1 MKGESKM
8 LRPYIAALME
18 RRDLE
23 EQESF
28 ECFSRIMEGA
38 CDPVQIAAL
47 LTALRLKGETSAEI
61 TGAARAMRRKAAF
74 IDTGMS
80 HVLDIVGTGGDAAGT
95 FNIST
100 TACFVAAG
108 AGVTIAKHGNR
119 AVSGKSGSADL
130 LAELGFNLDVE
141 PSVMECCIQEN
152 GIGFLFAQ
160 KMHPAMRHAAPVR
173 NSLKMR
179 TIFNLLG
186 PLTNPAGARNH
197 LIGVFAPEYT
207 EVFASV
213 LKSLGSSHAL
223 IVHGADGLDEIS
235 PDSPTRICEL
245 KDGAIK
251 TFEFFPE
258 MVLDDVYPL
267 SSILGGTP
275 RENARITLDILRGE
289 ERGGKRAVVLLNA
302 GAAIYAADAA
312 KDIRDGVRKAA
323 ESIDSGAAFK
333 KLELLLEAGK

>member
-1 MKGESKM
+1 M
-8 LRPYIAALME
+8 LRPYIATLMQ

-23 EQESF
+23 EAESF
-28 ECFSRIMEGA
+28 ECFSRIMEGT
-38 CDPVQIAAL
+38 CDPIQIASL
-47 LTALRLKGETSAEI
+47 LTAMRLKGETSSEI
-61 TGAARAMRRKAAF
+61 AGAARAMRRKASF

-80 HVLDIVGTGGDAAGT
+80 NVLDIVGTGGDAAGT

-119 AVSGKSGSADL
+119 AVSGKSGSADV

-141 PSVMECCIQEN
+141 PSIMECCIQEN

-160 KMHPAMRHAAPVR
+160 KMHPAMRYAAPVR
-173 NSLKMR
+173 NALKMR

-207 EVFASV
+207 EMFASV
-213 LKSLGSSHAL
+213 LKTLGSSHAL
-223 IVHGADGLDEIS
+223 IVHGSDGLDEIS
-235 PDSPTRICEL
+235 PESPTRICEL
-245 KDGAIK
+245 KDGTIK
-251 TFEFFPE
+251 TYEFFPE
-258 MVLDDVYPL
+258 MVTDEVYPL
-267 SSILGGTP
+267 SSVQGGSP
-275 RENARITLDILRGE
+275 AENAQITLDILRGE

-312 KDIRDGVRKAA
+312 KNIREGIEKAA
-323 ESIDSGAAFK
+323 RSIDSGAALK
-333 KLELLLEAGK
+333 KLELLVEASK

>member
-1 MKGESKM
+1 M
-8 LRPYIAALME
+8 LRPYIATLMQ

-23 EQESF
+23 EAESF
-28 ECFSRIMEGA
+28 ECFSRIMEGT
-38 CDPVQIAAL
+38 CDPIQIASL
-47 LTALRLKGETSAEI
+47 LTAMRLKGETSSEI
-61 TGAARAMRRKAAF
+61 AGAARAMRRKASF
-74 IDTGMS
+74 IDTGIS
-80 HVLDIVGTGGDAAGT
+80 NVLDIVGTGGDAAGT

-119 AVSGKSGSADL
+119 AVSGKSGSADV

-160 KMHPAMRHAAPVR
+160 KMHPAMRYAAPVR
-173 NSLKMR
+173 NALKMR

-207 EVFASV
+207 EMFASV
-213 LKSLGSSHAL
+213 LKTLGSSHAL
-223 IVHGADGLDEIS
+223 IVHGSDGLDEIS
-235 PDSPTRICEL
+235 PESPTRICEL
-245 KDGAIK
+245 KDGTIK
-251 TFEFFPE
+251 TYEFFPE
-258 MVLDDVYPL
+258 MVTDEVYPL
-267 SSILGGTP
+267 SSVQGGSP
-275 RENARITLDILRGE
+275 AENAQITLDILRGE

-312 KDIRDGVRKAA
+312 KNIREGIEKAA
-323 ESIDSGAAFK
+323 RSIDSGAALK
-333 KLELLLEAGK
+333 KLELLVEASK

>member
-1 MKGESKM
+1 M
-8 LRPYIAALME
+8 LRPYIATLMQQ
-18 RRDLE
+18 RDLE
-23 EQESF
+23 EAESF
-28 ECFSRIMEGA
+28 ECFSRIMEGT
-38 CDPVQIAAL
+38 CDPIQIASL
-47 LTALRLKGETSAEI
+47 LTAMRLKGETSSEI
-61 TGAARAMRRKAAF
+61 AGAARAMRRKASF

-80 HVLDIVGTGGDAAGT
+80 NVLDIVGTGGDAAGT

-119 AVSGKSGSADL
+119 AVSGKSGSADV

-160 KMHPAMRHAAPVR
+160 KMHPAMRYAAPVR
-173 NSLKMR
+173 NALKMR

-207 EVFASV
+207 EMFASV
-213 LKSLGSSHAL
+213 LKTLGSSHAL
-223 IVHGADGLDEIS
+223 IVHGSDGLDEIS
-235 PDSPTRICEL
+235 PESPTRICEL
-245 KDGAIK
+245 KDGTIK
-251 TFEFFPE
+251 TYEFFPE
-258 MVLDDVYPL
+258 MVTDEVYPL
-267 SSILGGTP
+267 SSVQGGSP
-275 RENARITLDILRGE
+275 AENAQITLDILRGE

-312 KDIRDGVRKAA
+312 KNIREGIEKAVR
-323 ESIDSGAAFK
+323 SIDSGAALK
-333 KLELLLEAGK
+333 KLELLVEASK

>member
-1 MKGESKM
+1 M
-8 LRPYIAALME
+8 LRPYIATLMQ

-23 EQESF
+23 EAESF
-28 ECFSRIMEGA
+28 ECFSRIMEGT
-38 CDPVQIAAL
+38 CDPIQIASL
-47 LTALRLKGETSAEI
+47 LTAMRLKGETSSEI
-61 TGAARAMRRKAAF
+61 AGAARAMRRKASF

-80 HVLDIVGTGGDAAGT
+80 NVLDIVGTGGDAAGT

-119 AVSGKSGSADL
+119 AVSGKSGSADV

-160 KMHPAMRHAAPVR
+160 KMHPAMRYAAPVR
-173 NSLKMR
+173 NALKMR

-207 EVFASV
+207 EMFASV
-213 LKSLGSSHAL
+213 LKTLGSSHAL
-223 IVHGADGLDEIS
+223 IVHGSDGLDEIS
-235 PDSPTRICEL
+235 PESPTRICEL
-245 KDGAIK
+245 KDGTIK
-251 TFEFFPE
+251 TYEFFPE
-258 MVLDDVYPL
+258 MVTDEVYPL
-267 SSILGGTP
+267 SSVQGGSP
-275 RENARITLDILRGE
+275 AENAQITLDILRGE

-312 KDIRDGVRKAA
+312 KNIREGIEKAA
-323 ESIDSGAAFK
+323 RSIDSGAALK
-333 KLELLLEAGK
+333 KLELLVEASK

>member
-1 MKGESKM
+1 M
-8 LRPYIAALME
+8 LRPYIATLMQ

-23 EQESF
+23 EAESF
-28 ECFSRIMEGA
+28 ECFSRIMEGT
-38 CDPVQIAAL
+38 CDPIQIASL
-47 LTALRLKGETSAEI
+47 LTAMRLKGETSSEI
-61 TGAARAMRRKAAF
+61 AGAARAMRRKASF

-80 HVLDIVGTGGDAAGT
+80 NVLDIVGTGGDAAGT
-95 FNIST
+95 FNIPT

-119 AVSGKSGSADL
+119 AVSGKSGSADV

-160 KMHPAMRHAAPVR
+160 KMHPAMRYAAPVR
-173 NSLKMR
+173 NALKMR

-207 EVFASV
+207 EMFASV
-213 LKSLGSSHAL
+213 LKTLGSSHAL
-223 IVHGADGLDEIS
+223 IVHGSDGLDEIS
-235 PDSPTRICEL
+235 PESPTRICEL
-245 KDGAIK
+245 KDGTIK
-251 TFEFFPE
+251 TYEFFPE
-258 MVLDDVYPL
+258 MVTDEVYPL
-267 SSILGGTP
+267 SSVQGGSP
-275 RENARITLDILRGE
+275 AENAQITLDILRGE

-312 KDIRDGVRKAA
+312 KNIREGIEKAA
-323 ESIDSGAAFK
+323 RSIDSGAALK
-333 KLELLLEAGK
+333 KLELLVEASK

>member
-1 MKGESKM
+1 M
-8 LRPYIAALME
+8 LRPYIATLMQ

-23 EQESF
+23 EAESF
-28 ECFSRIMEGA
+28 ECFSRIMEGT
-38 CDPVQIAAL
+38 CDPIQIASL
-47 LTALRLKGETSAEI
+47 LTAMRLKGETSSEI
-61 TGAARAMRRKAAF
+61 AGAARAMRRKASF

-80 HVLDIVGTGGDAAGT
+80 NVLDIVGTGGDAAGT

-119 AVSGKSGSADL
+119 AVSGKSGSADV
-130 LAELGFNLDVE
+130 LAELGFNLDVD

-160 KMHPAMRHAAPVR
+160 KMHPAMRYAAPVR
-173 NSLKMR
+173 NALKMR

-207 EVFASV
+207 EMFASV
-213 LKSLGSSHAL
+213 LKTLGSSHAL
-223 IVHGADGLDEIS
+223 IVHGSDGLDEIS
-235 PDSPTRICEL
+235 PESPTRICEL
-245 KDGAIK
+245 KDGTIK
-251 TFEFFPE
+251 TYEFFPE
-258 MVLDDVYPL
+258 MVTDEVYPL
-267 SSILGGTP
+267 SSVQGGSP
-275 RENARITLDILRGE
+275 AENAQITLDILRGE

-312 KDIRDGVRKAA
+312 KNIREGIEKAA
-323 ESIDSGAAFK
+323 RSIDSGAALK
-333 KLELLLEAGK
+333 KLELLVEASK

>member
-1 MKGESKM
+1 M
-8 LRPYIAALME
+8 LRPYIATLMQ

-23 EQESF
+23 EAESF
-28 ECFSRIMEGA
+28 ECFSRIMEGT
-38 CDPVQIAAL
+38 CDPIQIASL
-47 LTALRLKGETSAEI
+47 LTAMRLKGETSSEI
-61 TGAARAMRRKAAF
+61 AGAARAMRRKASF

-80 HVLDIVGTGGDAAGT
+80 NVLDIVGTGGDAAGT

-119 AVSGKSGSADL
+119 AVSGKSGSADV

-160 KMHPAMRHAAPVR
+160 KMHPAMRYAAPVR
-173 NSLKMR
+173 NALKMR

-207 EVFASV
+207 EMFASV
-213 LKSLGSSHAL
+213 LKTLGSSHAL
-223 IVHGADGLDEIS
+223 IVHGSDGLDEIS
-235 PDSPTRICEL
+235 PESPTRICEL
-245 KDGAIK
+245 KDGTIK
-251 TFEFFPE
+251 TYEFFPE
-258 MVLDDVYPL
+258 MVTDEVYPL
-267 SSILGGTP
+267 SSVQGGSP
-275 RENARITLDILRGE
+275 AENAQITLDILRGE

-312 KDIRDGVRKAA
+312 KNIRVGIEKAA
-323 ESIDSGAAFK
+323 RSIDSGAALK
-333 KLELLLEAGK
+333 KLELLVEASK

>member
-1 MKGESKM
+1 M
-8 LRPYIAALME
+8 LRPYIATLMQ

-23 EQESF
+23 EAESF
-28 ECFSRIMEGA
+28 ECFSRIMEGT
-38 CDPVQIAAL
+38 CDPIQIASL
-47 LTALRLKGETSAEI
+47 LTAMRLKGETSSEI
-61 TGAARAMRRKAAF
+61 AGAARAMRRKASF

-80 HVLDIVGTGGDAAGT
+80 NVLDIVGTGGDAAGT

-119 AVSGKSGSADL
+119 AVSGKSGSADV

-141 PSVMECCIQEN
+141 PSVMECSIQEN

-160 KMHPAMRHAAPVR
+160 KMHPAMRYAAPVR
-173 NSLKMR
+173 NALKMR

-207 EVFASV
+207 EMFASV
-213 LKSLGSSHAL
+213 LKTLGSSHAL
-223 IVHGADGLDEIS
+223 IVHGSDGLDEIS
-235 PDSPTRICEL
+235 PESPTRICEL
-245 KDGAIK
+245 KDGTIK
-251 TFEFFPE
+251 TYEFFPE
-258 MVLDDVYPL
+258 MVTDEVYPL
-267 SSILGGTP
+267 SSVQGGSP
-275 RENARITLDILRGE
+275 AENAQITLDILRGE

-312 KDIRDGVRKAA
+312 KNIREGIEKAA
-323 ESIDSGAAFK
+323 RSIDSGAALK
-333 KLELLLEAGK
+333 KLELLVEASK

>member
-1 MKGESKM
+1 M
-8 LRPYIAALME
+8 LRPYIATLMQ

-23 EQESF
+23 EAESF
-28 ECFSRIMEGA
+28 ECFSRIMEGT
-38 CDPVQIAAL
+38 CDPIQIASL
-47 LTALRLKGETSAEI
+47 LTAMRLKGETSSEI
-61 TGAARAMRRKAAF
+61 AGAARAMRRKASF

-80 HVLDIVGTGGDAAGT
+80 NVLDIVGTGGDAAGT

-119 AVSGKSGSADL
+119 AVSGKSGSADV

-141 PSVMECCIQEN
+141 PSVMECYIQEN

-160 KMHPAMRHAAPVR
+160 KMHPAMRYAAPVR
-173 NSLKMR
+173 NALKMR

-207 EVFASV
+207 EMFASV
-213 LKSLGSSHAL
+213 LKTLGSSHAL
-223 IVHGADGLDEIS
+223 IVHGSDGLDEIS
-235 PDSPTRICEL
+235 PESPTRICEL
-245 KDGAIK
+245 KDGTIK
-251 TFEFFPE
+251 TYEFFPE
-258 MVLDDVYPL
+258 MVTDEVYPL
-267 SSILGGTP
+267 SSVQGGSP
-275 RENARITLDILRGE
+275 AENAQITLDILRGE

-312 KDIRDGVRKAA
+312 KNIREGIEKAA
-323 ESIDSGAAFK
+323 RSIDSGAALK
-333 KLELLLEAGK
+333 KLELLVEASK

>member
-1 MKGESKM
+1 M
-8 LRPYIAALME
+8 LRPYIATLMQ

-23 EQESF
+23 EAESF
-28 ECFSRIMEGA
+28 ECFSRIMEGT
-38 CDPVQIAAL
+38 CDPIQIASL
-47 LTALRLKGETSAEI
+47 LTAMRLKGETSSEI
-61 TGAARAMRRKAAF
+61 AGAARAMRRKASF

-80 HVLDIVGTGGDAAGT
+80 NVLDIVGTGGDAAGT

-119 AVSGKSGSADL
+119 AVSGKSGSADV

-160 KMHPAMRHAAPVR
+160 KMHPAMRYAAPVR
-173 NSLKMR
+173 NALKMR

-207 EVFASV
+207 EMFASV
-213 LKSLGSSHAL
+213 LKTLGSSHAL
-223 IVHGADGLDEIS
+223 IVHGSDGLDEIS
-235 PDSPTRICEL
+235 PESPTRICEL
-245 KDGAIK
+245 KDGTIK
-251 TFEFFPE
+251 TYEFFPE
-258 MVLDDVYPL
+258 MVTDEVYPL
-267 SSILGGTP
+267 SSVQGGSP
-275 RENARITLDILRGE
+275 AENAQITLNILRGE
-289 ERGGKRAVVLLNA
+289 DRGGKRAVVLLNA

-312 KDIRDGVRKAA
+312 KNIREGIEKAA
-323 ESIDSGAAFK
+323 RSIDSGAALK
-333 KLELLLEAGK
+333 KLELLVEASK

>member
-1 MKGESKM
+1 M
-8 LRPYIAALME
+8 LRPYIATLMQ

-23 EQESF
+23 EAESF
-28 ECFSRIMEGA
+28 ECFSRIMEGT
-38 CDPVQIAAL
+38 CDPIQIASL
-47 LTALRLKGETSAEI
+47 LTAMRLKGETSSEI
-61 TGAARAMRRKAAF
+61 AGAARAMRRKASF
-74 IDTGMS
+74 IDTGIS
-80 HVLDIVGTGGDAAGT
+80 NVLDIVGTGGDAAGT

-119 AVSGKSGSADL
+119 AVSGKSGSADV

-141 PSVMECCIQEN
+141 PSVMECSIQEN

-160 KMHPAMRHAAPVR
+160 KMHPAMRYAAPVR
-173 NSLKMR
+173 NALKMR

-207 EVFASV
+207 EMFASV
-213 LKSLGSSHAL
+213 LKTLGSSHAL
-223 IVHGADGLDEIS
+223 IVHGSDGLDEIS
-235 PDSPTRICEL
+235 PESPTRICEL
-245 KDGAIK
+245 KDGTIK
-251 TFEFFPE
+251 TYEFFPE
-258 MVLDDVYPL
+258 MVTDEVYPL
-267 SSILGGTP
+267 SSVQGGSP
-275 RENARITLDILRGE
+275 AENAQITLDILRGE

-312 KDIRDGVRKAA
+312 KNIREGIEKAA
-323 ESIDSGAAFK
+323 RSIDSGAALK
-333 KLELLLEAGK
+333 KLELLVEASK

>member
-1 MKGESKM
+1 M
-8 LRPYIAALME
+8 LRPYIATLMQ

-23 EQESF
+23 EAESF
-28 ECFSRIMEGA
+28 ECFSRIMEGT
-38 CDPVQIAAL
+38 CDPIQIASL
-47 LTALRLKGETSAEI
+47 LTAMRLKGETSSEI
-61 TGAARAMRRKAAF
+61 AGAARAMRRKASF

-80 HVLDIVGTGGDAAGT
+80 NVLDIVGTGGDAAGT

-119 AVSGKSGSADL
+119 AVSGKSGSADV
-130 LAELGFNLDVE
+130 LAELGFNLGVE

-160 KMHPAMRHAAPVR
+160 KMHPAMRYAAPVR
-173 NSLKMR
+173 NALKMR

-207 EVFASV
+207 EMFASV
-213 LKSLGSSHAL
+213 LKTLGSSHAL
-223 IVHGADGLDEIS
+223 IVHGSDGLDEIS
-235 PDSPTRICEL
+235 HESPTRICEL
-245 KDGAIK
+245 KDGTIK
-251 TFEFFPE
+251 TYEFFPE
-258 MVLDDVYPL
+258 MVTDEVYPL
-267 SSILGGTP
+267 SSVQGGSP
-275 RENARITLDILRGE
+275 AENAQITLNILRGE
-289 ERGGKRAVVLLNA
+289 DRGGKRAVVLLNA

-312 KDIRDGVRKAA
+312 KNIREGIEKAA
-323 ESIDSGAAFK
+323 RSIDSGAALK
-333 KLELLLEAGK
+333 KLELLVEASK

>member
-1 MKGESKM
+1 M
-8 LRPYIAALME
+8 LRPYIATLMQ

-23 EQESF
+23 EAESF
-28 ECFSRIMEGA
+28 ECFSRIMEGT
-38 CDPVQIAAL
+38 CDPIQIASL
-47 LTALRLKGETSAEI
+47 LTAMRLKGETSSEI
-61 TGAARAMRRKAAF
+61 AGAARAMRRKASF

-80 HVLDIVGTGGDAAGT
+80 NVLDIVGTGGDAAGT

-119 AVSGKSGSADL
+119 AVSGKSGSADV

-160 KMHPAMRHAAPVR
+160 KMHPAMRYAAPVR
-173 NSLKMR
+173 NALKMR

-186 PLTNPAGARNH
+186 PLTNTAGARNH

-207 EVFASV
+207 EMFASV
-213 LKSLGSSHAL
+213 LKTLGSSHAL
-223 IVHGADGLDEIS
+223 IVHGSDGLDEIS
-235 PDSPTRICEL
+235 PESPTRICEL
-245 KDGAIK
+245 KDGTIK
-251 TFEFFPE
+251 TYEFFPE
-258 MVLDDVYPL
+258 MVTDEVYPL
-267 SSILGGTP
+267 SSVQGGSP
-275 RENARITLDILRGE
+275 AENAQITLDILRGE

-312 KDIRDGVRKAA
+312 KNIREGIEKAA
-323 ESIDSGAAFK
+323 RSIDSGAALK
-333 KLELLLEAGK
+333 KLELLVEASK

>member
-1 MKGESKM
+1 M
-8 LRPYIAALME
+8 LRPYIATLMQ

-23 EQESF
+23 EAESF
-28 ECFSRIMEGA
+28 ECFSRIMEGT
-38 CDPVQIAAL
+38 CDPIQIASL
-47 LTALRLKGETSAEI
+47 LTAMRLKGETSSEI
-61 TGAARAMRRKAAF
+61 AGAARAMRRKASF

-80 HVLDIVGTGGDAAGT
+80 NVLDIVGTGGDAAGT

-119 AVSGKSGSADL
+119 AVSGKSGSADV

-160 KMHPAMRHAAPVR
+160 KMHPAMRYAAPVR
-173 NSLKMR
+173 NALKMR

-207 EVFASV
+207 EMFASV
-213 LKSLGSSHAL
+213 LKTLGSSHAL
-223 IVHGADGLDEIS
+223 IVHGSDGLDEIS
-235 PDSPTRICEL
+235 PESPTRICEL
-245 KDGAIK
+245 KDGTIK
-251 TFEFFPE
+251 TYEFFPE
-258 MVLDDVYPL
+258 MVTDEVYPL
-267 SSILGGTP
+267 SSVQGGSP
-275 RENARITLDILRGE
+275 AENAQITLDILRGE
-289 ERGGKRAVVLLNA
+289 DRGGKRAVVLLNA

-312 KDIRDGVRKAA
+312 KNIREGIEKAA
-323 ESIDSGAAFK
+323 RSIDSGAALK
-333 KLELLLEAGK
+333 KLELLVEASK

>member
-1 MKGESKM
+1 M
-8 LRPYIAALME
+8 LRPYIATLMQ

-23 EQESF
+23 EAESF
-28 ECFSRIMEGA
+28 ECFSRIMEGT
-38 CDPVQIAAL
+38 CDPIQIASL
-47 LTALRLKGETSAEI
+47 LTAMRLKGETSSEI
-61 TGAARAMRRKAAF
+61 AGAARAMRRKASF

-80 HVLDIVGTGGDAAGT
+80 NVLDIVGTGGDAAGT

-119 AVSGKSGSADL
+119 AVSGKSGSADV

-160 KMHPAMRHAAPVR
+160 KMHPAMRYAAPVR
-173 NSLKMR
+173 NALKMR

-207 EVFASV
+207 EMFASV
-213 LKSLGSSHAL
+213 LKTLGSSHAL
-223 IVHGADGLDEIS
+223 IVHGSDGLDEIS
-235 PDSPTRICEL
+235 PESPTRICEL
-245 KDGAIK
+245 KDGTIK
-251 TFEFFPE
+251 TYKFFPE
-258 MVLDDVYPL
+258 MVTDEVYPL
-267 SSILGGTP
+267 SSVQGGSP
-275 RENARITLDILRGE
+275 AENAQITLDILRGE

-312 KDIRDGVRKAA
+312 KNIREGIEKAA
-323 ESIDSGAAFK
+323 RSIDSGAALK
-333 KLELLLEAGK
+333 KLELLVEASK

>member
-1 MKGESKM
+1 M
-8 LRPYIAALME
+8 LRPYIATLMQ

-23 EQESF
+23 EAESF
-28 ECFSRIMEGA
+28 ECFSRIMEGT
-38 CDPVQIAAL
+38 CDPIQIASL
-47 LTALRLKGETSAEI
+47 LTAMRLKGETSSEI
-61 TGAARAMRRKAAF
+61 AGAARAMRRKASF

-80 HVLDIVGTGGDAAGT
+80 NVLDIVGTGGDAAGT

-119 AVSGKSGSADL
+119 AVSGKSGSADV

-160 KMHPAMRHAAPVR
+160 KMHPAMRYAAPVR
-173 NSLKMR
+173 NALKMR

-207 EVFASV
+207 EMFASV
-213 LKSLGSSHAL
+213 LKTLGSNHAL
-223 IVHGADGLDEIS
+223 IVHGSDGLDEIS
-235 PDSPTRICEL
+235 PESPTRICEL
-245 KDGAIK
+245 KDGTIK
-251 TFEFFPE
+251 TYEFFPE
-258 MVLDDVYPL
+258 MVTDEVYPL
-267 SSILGGTP
+267 SSVQGGSP
-275 RENARITLDILRGE
+275 AENAQITLNILRGE

-312 KDIRDGVRKAA
+312 KNIREGIEKAA
-323 ESIDSGAAFK
+323 RSIDSGAALK
-333 KLELLLEAGK
+333 KLELLVEASK

>member
-1 MKGESKM
+1 M
-8 LRPYIAALME
+8 LRPYIATLMQ

-23 EQESF
+23 EAESF
-28 ECFSRIMEGA
+28 ECFSRIMEGT
-38 CDPVQIAAL
+38 CDPIQIASL
-47 LTALRLKGETSAEI
+47 LTAMRLKGETSSEI
-61 TGAARAMRRKAAF
+61 AGAARAMRRKASF

-80 HVLDIVGTGGDAAGT
+80 NVLDIVGTGGDAAGT

-119 AVSGKSGSADL
+119 AVSGKSGSADV

-160 KMHPAMRHAAPVR
+160 KMHPAMRYAAPVR
-173 NSLKMR
+173 NALKMR

-207 EVFASV
+207 EMFASV
-213 LKSLGSSHAL
+213 LKTLGSSHAL
-223 IVHGADGLDEIS
+223 IVHGSDGLDEIS
-235 PDSPTRICEL
+235 PESPTRICEL
-245 KDGAIK
+245 KDGTIK
-251 TFEFFPE
+251 TYEFFPE
-258 MVLDDVYPL
+258 MVTDEVYPL
-267 SSILGGTP
+267 SSVQGGSP
-275 RENARITLDILRGE
+275 AENAQITLNILRGE

-312 KDIRDGVRKAA
+312 KNIREGIEKAA
-323 ESIDSGAAFK
+323 RSIDSGAALK
-333 KLELLLEAGK
+333 KLELLVEASK